1 MEAARTSESDDNF
14 YTKDGK
20 IRVTPEEWA
29 AAYAQILAEPHGWY
43 NKSIAPVL
51 GEVLRRTEGVTRLQ
65 IAEALADLEGIPE
78 LDPKLLDRVERT
90 RKRIDQ
96 ILSDLVV
103 QTGKGPSARMSLNT
117 SRFNELKLDQ
127 SGENSA
133 RGEARRFAQ
142 YRVNILHSF
151 RVAAL
156 MRTLKTK
163 FNLVGYELNV
173 LGCIL
178 HSGHKGYKVMTT
190 WGMNNFTLEAAKNL
204 LTKLPEGILY
214 EDKGAYF
221 ACDEIL
227 NAFGEHVLD
236 YTAKEERIE
245 NPDGPYPLEILHPA
259 PEPRPKPKPPT
270 QSTQGIRV
278 YHKARG
284 LTVNDLPPDAAS
296 WSLARLHNECPWYL
310 TVFPH
315 RGPTGGA
322 PDELIARIQKERFF
336 AAQGSPTSRPK
347 SKRERRAERKR
358 DGGFAALQATLD
370 TLEDTPLTSNEDPDA
385 DFEKYLAGQEKDL

>member
-1 MEAARTSESDDNF
+1 MDAARTSESDDNF
-14 YTKDGK
+14 YTGDGK
-20 IRVTPEEWA
+20 IRVTPKEWA
-29 AAYAQILAEPHGWY
+29 AAYAQILASPHGWY
-43 NKSIAPVL
+43 NKTIAPVL

-65 IAEALADLEGIPE
+65 IAEALAELEGIAE
-78 LDPKLLDRVERT
+78 LSPKLLDRVERT
-90 RKRIDQ
+90 RKKIDQ
-96 ILSDLVV
+96 ILPDLVV

-142 YRVNILHSF
+142 TRVNTLHSI

-156 MRTLKTK
+156 IRTLKTK

-173 LGCIL
+173 LSCIL

-204 LTKLPEGILY
+204 LTKLPEGALY

-227 NAFGEHVLD
+227 DLMGEHVLD
-236 YTAKEERIE
+236 YSAKEERIE
-245 NPDGPYPLEILHPA
+245 NPDGPYPLEILYPA
-259 PEPRPKPKPPT
+259 PEPILEPEPPA

-278 YHKARG
+278 YPKARG
-284 LTVNDLPPDAAS
+284 FTVNSLPP
-296 WSLARLHNECPWYL
+296 
-310 TVFPH
+310 
-315 RGPTGGA
+315 
-322 PDELIARIQKERFF
+322 
-336 AAQGSPTSRPK
+336 
-347 SKRERRAERKR
+347 
-358 DGGFAALQATLD
+358 
-370 TLEDTPLTSNEDPDA
+370 
-385 DFEKYLAGQEKDL
+385 

>member
-1 MEAARTSESDDNF
+1 MDAARTSESDDNF
-14 YTKDGK
+14 YTGDGK
-20 IRVTPEEWA
+20 IRVTPKEWA
-29 AAYAQILAEPHGWY
+29 AAYAQILASPHGWY
-43 NKSIAPVL
+43 NKTIAPVL

-65 IAEALADLEGIPE
+65 IAEALAELEGIAE
-78 LDPKLLDRVERT
+78 LSPKLLDRVERT
-90 RKRIDQ
+90 RKKIDQ
-96 ILSDLVV
+96 ILPDLVV

-142 YRVNILHSF
+142 TRVNTLHSI

-156 MRTLKTK
+156 IRTLKTK
-163 FNLVGYELNV
+163 FNLVGYELNI

-190 WGMNNFTLEAAKNL
+190 WGMNNFTLEATKNL
-204 LTKLPEGILY
+204 LTKLPEGTLY
-214 EDKGAYF
+214 EDKGTYF

-227 NAFGEHVLD
+227 DLLGEHVLD

-245 NPDGPYPLEILHPA
+245 NPDGPYPLEILYPA
-259 PEPRPKPKPPT
+259 PKSIPEPMPGPEHPT
-270 QSTQGIRV
+270 QST
-278 YHKARG
+278 RG

-296 WSLARLHNECPWYL
+296 WSLARLHKESPWYI

-315 RGPTGGA
+315 LGSDGGT

-336 AAQGSPTSRPK
+336 EAQGSPTSRPK

-370 TLEDTPLTSNEDPDA
+370 TLEDSPLTSNEDPDA
-385 DFEKYLAGQEKDL
+385 DFEEYLAGQEKDL